1 MQISVKV
8 ENEGRYIEFIS
19 NDTDDVEHARLTS
32 IIQLNAAVEKLVTAR
47 ELHKMKCMQAMYN
60 ARHVQRIR
68 RNATQ
73 ATHDEAMDADDAY
86 REYA

>member
-8 ENEGRYIEFIS
+8 ESDGKYVEFIS
-19 NDTDDVEHARLTS
+19 NDTDDIEHARLTS
-32 IIQLNAAVEKLVTAR
+32 IIQLNAAVEKLASFR
-47 ELHKMKCMQAMYN
+47 ELQEMKCMQAMYN

-68 RNATQ
+68 RNTAQ
-73 ATHDEAMDADDAY
+73 ATHDELDADDAY

>member
-32 IIQLNAAVEKLVTAR
+32 IIQLNAAVEKLVTTQ
-47 ELHKMKCMQAMYN
+47 ELHKMKCMQSMYN

-68 RNATQ
+68 RNTAQ
-73 ATHDEAMDADDAY
+73 AMDDHDDAY